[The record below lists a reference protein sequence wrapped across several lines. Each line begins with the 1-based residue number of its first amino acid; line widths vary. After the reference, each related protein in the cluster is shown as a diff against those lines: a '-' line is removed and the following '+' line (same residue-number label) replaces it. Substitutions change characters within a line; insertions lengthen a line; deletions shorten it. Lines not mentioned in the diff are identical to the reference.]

1 MKSRTCHEKTPADG
15 NVTLW
20 RETWQLPQAMRLR
33 PYAENDL
40 DAVLELNEASV
51 EVLSPLDGN
60 RLRLLISLSEMSLV
74 AEIDNEVA
82 GFMLVF
88 AEASD
93 YDGESYGWFDQNY
106 DNFLYVDRIII
117 DAAARGQ
124 GLASIFYQQL
134 IDDARKLQKSCL
146 LAEID
151 IEPPNHASLKF
162 HQRFGFVEVDRLT
175 YAKGKQVSQQRLV
188 LE

>member
-1 MKSRTCHEKTPADG
+1 MKSLTYHEKTSANASG
-15 NVTLW
+15 TLCY
-20 RETWQLPQAMRLR
+20 EPKQLLQTMRLR
-33 PYAENDL
+33 PYSENDL

-51 EVLSPLDGN
+51 EVLSPLDAD

-74 AEIDNEVA
+74 AEIDNNVA

-117 DAAARGQ
+117 AAAARGQ

-134 IDDARKLQKSCL
+134 IDDARKLQKNCL

-175 YAKGKQVSQQRLV
+175 YAKGKQVSQQRLI

>member
-1 MKSRTCHEKTPADG
+1 MKSPTYHEKTPAYTNG
-15 NVTLW
+15 TLW
-20 RETWQLPQAMRLR
+20 RKPWQLPQVMRLR
-33 PYAENDL
+33 PYSENDL

-51 EVLSPLDGN
+51 EVLSPLDAD
-60 RLRLLISLSEMSLV
+60 RLRLLISLSDMSLV

-88 AEASD
+88 AEGSD
-93 YDGESYGWFDQNY
+93 YDGVSYGWFDLNY

-117 DAAARGQ
+117 ETSARGQ
-124 GLASIFYQQL
+124 GLASLFYRQL
-134 IDDARKLQKSCL
+134 IDEARNLQKNCL